1 MQEKK
6 LTKKEIDEYI
16 RQHYKPDGSDFF
28 KILSGKENLGT
39 HSTVAAVGTVGVGVP
54 SIILT
59 TLLDGIRNA
68 IELTFSEKLLELIK
82 AKGKKPAEIYKKAN
96 VDKTTFSKIK
106 SDKNYHPTK
115 DTALAFSMA
124 LHLNLTET
132 EDLISRAGYTLS
144 SSIKRDLIVKCYIES
159 KTYNIDDL
167 NIKLS
172 DYGLAPLTNKRSA

>member
-1 MQEKK
+1 MKEKI

-16 RQHYKPDGSDFF
+16 QRHYKPDGFDFS
-28 KILSGKENLGT
+28 KLLSGKKGLENITVVGAA
-39 HSTVAAVGTVGVGVP
+39 STVSAP
-54 SIILT
+54 SLILDS
-59 TLLDGIRNA
+59 LLAGIRNA
-68 IELTFSEKLLELIK
+68 IELTFSEKLMQLIK
-82 AKGKKPAEIYKKAN
+82 EKGRKPSDIYKKA
-96 VDKTTFSKIK
+96 DISKELFSKIK
-106 SDKNYHPTK
+106 GNKNYHPTK

-124 LHLNLTET
+124 LHLNLKET
-132 EDLISRAGYTLS
+132 EDLISRAGYTFS